1 MAIAPVN
8 PIPLPSLSNLE
19 LLIYTCPEPRGRQL
33 INDSFKTLQ
42 QIESAAFKWGT
53 VLLVLSGSVLLF
65 VWIGAIRP
73 DAFGGYLKDGAF
85 AVFAISCGLVV
96 LSALRTGS
104 SLLVRG
110 LSYPFRVRAEARE
123 KAQTLEKLR
132 HNAFYL
138 PDFDQLL
145 LYAAYISPSHRVPM
159 AIGYEYFRRLMGY
172 NLLKYEAGSGK
183 GFYSTETDILVLNS
197 LIADDQEFWTEFR
210 RHLTTK
216 FGKSFTDDLSNLLER
231 ELKKA
236 SGY

>member
-1 MAIAPVN
+1 MIKDAFSI
-8 PIPLPSLSNLE
+8 LE
-19 LLIYTCPEPRGRQL
+19 RMEA
-33 INDSFKTLQ
+33 
-42 QIESAAFKWGT
+42 AAFKWGS
-53 VLLVLSGSVLLF
+53 VLFVLSGSLLIF

-73 DAFGGYLKDGAF
+73 DAFGGYLKDGAV

-96 LSALRTGS
+96 LSALRTGFS
-104 SLLVRG
+104 FVVRG
-110 LSYPFRVRAEARE
+110 ITYPLRVRAEERE
-123 KAQTLEKLR
+123 NAQTLEKLR

-138 PDFDQLL
+138 PNFDQLL

-159 AIGYEYFRRLMGY
+159 AIGCEYFRRLMGY

-216 FGKSFTDDLSNLLER
+216 FGESFTDDLSNLLER
-231 ELKKA
+231 ELKKV